1 MSSRSSVALAAA
13 LALPVVLAS
22 CGGGAEA
29 GRVVDATLRPEA
41 EQPDAPIELHFD
53 WPAGSRAEVLER
65 VRGVDLGFSVRY
77 VLSVD
82 ASAEGGIV
90 LRTSDLDLVEVGG
103 QRADR
108 QVVGDR
114 FAAMLG
120 SLESAMPALLVGA
133 DGRFGGVEDADE
145 WIERSALAVEAQIAA
160 AGEELGE
167 RADIEAALRARAA
180 MMRAPEQRDGL
191 IQAAGDRYAVWV
203 GSWLGLAA
211 RPGETVIRPM
221 ITTLP
226 WAPLG
231 AELALPVQMRGY
243 IVDPADHV
251 RIEVRGAVE
260 PAADELPADVPD
272 NVRASLLGVRGVIE
286 RVAVLDPSRLLPLH
300 VEARFRM
307 ERPSPEGGDPQSV
320 EELRSWD
327 FTWQLPGS
335 AEAPAG
341 DGR

>member
-1 MSSRSSVALAAA
+1 MSCRPSAVFAAA
-13 LALPVVLAS
+13 CALSVVLAS

-29 GRVVDATLRPEA
+29 GRVVDASLRPEG
-41 EQPDAPIELHFD
+41 EQPDAPIELRFA
-53 WPAGSRAEVLER
+53 WQAGARAQVVER
-65 VRGVDLGFSVRY
+65 VRGAGLGFSVRY
-77 VLSVD
+77 VLSVT
-82 ASAEGGIV
+82 EGADGGLT
-90 LRTSDLDLVEVGG
+90 LRTGDLDLVEVGG
-103 QRADR
+103 ERADR
-108 QVVGDR
+108 EVVGER
-114 FAAMLG
+114 FAGMLG
-120 SLESAMPALLVGA
+120 SLESAMPALLIGA
-133 DGRFGGVEDADE
+133 DGRFAGVDDADG
-145 WIERSALAVEAQIAA
+145 WIERSALAVEAQIAS
-160 AGEELGE
+160 AGDDLGE

-180 MMRAPEQRDGL
+180 LMRAPEQRDGL
-191 IQAAGDRYAVWV
+191 IQAAGDRFAVWV

-221 ITTLP
+221 LTTLP

-243 IVDPADHV
+243 IVEPSDHV

-260 PAADELPADVPD
+260 PAADELPADVPE
-272 NVRASLLGVRGVIE
+272 NVRVSLLGVRGIIE
-286 RVAVLDPSRLLPLH
+286 RVVVLDPEGMLPLH